1 MLRLIILS
9 FEQLQQHGQGG
20 QTSWLV
26 FGTMRSRI
34 AVMLVFI
41 RGHNL
46 DLVILVTREFER
58 PMALRDEGEEKEGED
73 GNVSQDLARNG

>member
-1 MLRLIILS
+1 
-9 FEQLQQHGQGG
+9 
-20 QTSWLV
+20 
-26 FGTMRSRI
+26 
-34 AVMLVFI
+34 MLVFI

-46 DLVILVTREFER
+46 DLVILVTREFEQ